1 MIQQNKDALAQPIYH
16 IMMVPSALHVLTV
29 LSGILPVNL
38 ATHAQ
43 PLLFTIPTL
52 KNAFVQSPLH
62 ISKTINVLLVMLD
75 KYTTP
80 TLNNAKVAQQ
90 ILLFSRMVNASL
102 VLLTLSTVHP
112 HSNVS
117 VAPTT

>member
-29 LSGILPVNL
+29 LSGILPANL
-38 ATHAQ
+38 ATNAQ

-52 KNAFVQSPLH
+52 KNVFAQSPLH
-62 ISKTINVLLVMLD
+62 TSKTINASLVQLN
-75 KYTTP
+75 KFTTP
-80 TLNNAKVAQQ
+80 TLNNAKVAQPTH
-90 ILLFSRMVNASL
+90 LFSRMVNVWL